1 MVSKKE
7 LEMTVFEKYGRQA
20 IGFLMAQDGVVYTA
34 ESENKIIGQMFEYM
48 LKYGYTRKSA
58 NYYLNYDEDFIAD
71 NLQMLPRV

>member
-1 MVSKKE
+1 
-7 LEMTVFEKYGRQA
+7 MTVFEKYGRQA